1 MKRDPV
7 VHSINTRTNETIVQE
22 RKVEAFQKQVTQMF
36 HNLSL
41 VKSDELLSVSWLSKL
56 LDVFLCCQQQ
66 FRVIL
71 SKNKSNMNKQAL
83 ERSIS
88 DYFERSVKSLDVC
101 NAIRDGIDQLRQ
113 WKKQLEIVFSAFE
126 NQKMLGEYQF
136 QRAKRALKDL
146 GIKIADDE
154 KESSSNLAQRN
165 RSFNLKKLRHQ
176 ESKCLKH
183 SKSLSW
189 SALTSWSASKQLQAI
204 GNNIV
209 VPKSSDIIA
218 TNGLVFTVYT
228 MSHVLN
234 FVMWALVAAIPC
246 QDRGLQP
253 QSIISKNFAWGVPI
267 ISLQD
272 MILEESKRRN
282 KRSSSGLLKE
292 IHGIETFARYIA
304 DFDSIQFPLMK
315 KCEEQVTKR
324 FEQLRVDFESLK
336 NGLDPLE
343 RQVRDVFHQTVRC
356 RIEGINLI
364 SRTRD

>member
-1 MKRDPV
+1 
-7 VHSINTRTNETIVQE
+7 
-22 RKVEAFQKQVTQMF
+22 MF

-41 VKSDELLSVSWLSKL
+41 VESEELLSVSWLSKL
-56 LDVFLCCQQQ
+56 LDVFLSCQEQ

-101 NAIRDGIDQLRQ
+101 NAIRDGIDQMRQ
-113 WKKQLEIVFSAFE
+113 WKRQLEIVMSVFAT
-126 NQKMLGEYQF
+126 QKTLGEYQF

-146 GIKIADDE
+146 GIKIVDDE

-183 SKSLSW
+183 SKSFSW
-189 SALTSWSASKQLQAI
+189 SVSTSWSASKQLQAI
-204 GNNIV
+204 GNSIV

-218 TNGLVFTVYT
+218 TNGLVLTVYT
-228 MSHVLN
+228 MSQVLN

-267 ISLQD
+267 LSLQEK
-272 MILEESKRRN
+272 ILEESK
-282 KRSSSGLLKE
+282 KRDRKNSCGLLKE
-292 IHGIETFARYIA
+292 IHGIEMFARYINGV
-304 DFDSIQFPLMK
+304 DLIKFPLIK
-315 KCEEQVTKR
+315 EHEEQVMKR
-324 FEQLRVDFESLK
+324 FEELRIVFESLE

-343 RQVRDVFHQTVRC
+343 RQVRNVFHQIVRC
-356 RIEGINLI
+356 RIEGIDLI